1 MIIGLTGLPASGKA
15 TIASYLVAKY
25 NFKQLLFS
33 DIIKNELKK
42 DNILQ
47 PKRDDYKNK
56 ALELRQ
62 KYGDGALAVL
72 LIKKIKQNDLKIKN
86 NYVLDG
92 VRTMGEV
99 KEIKKHKGEI
109 WAVTAP
115 IEKRLAWIQA
125 RNRDIDST
133 LTLKD
138 LEKLDEKELHSAST
152 KAGDLNLKATINSA
166 DKTLVNDKEIK
177 HLQNQI
183 DNILQTLFAS

>member
-15 TIASYLVAKY
+15 TIANYLVTKY
-25 NFKQLLFS
+25 SYKQLVFS
-33 DIIKNELKK
+33 DIIKNELEK
-42 DNILQ
+42 DNILS
-47 PKRDDYKNK
+47 PKRENYKQK

-62 KYGDGALAVL
+62 KYGDGALALL
-72 LIKKIKQNDLKIKN
+72 LIKKIKQTDFKIKN

-92 VRTMGEV
+92 IRTMGEV
-99 KEIKKHKGEI
+99 KEIKYNKGQI

-133 LTLKD
+133 LTLND
-138 LEKLDEKELHSAST
+138 LKKLDEKELYSANS
-152 KAGDLNLKATINSA
+152 KIGDLNLKATIDNADITLNNNS
-166 DKTLVNDKEIK
+166 EIK

-183 DNILQTLFAS
+183 ESVLQSLSTK